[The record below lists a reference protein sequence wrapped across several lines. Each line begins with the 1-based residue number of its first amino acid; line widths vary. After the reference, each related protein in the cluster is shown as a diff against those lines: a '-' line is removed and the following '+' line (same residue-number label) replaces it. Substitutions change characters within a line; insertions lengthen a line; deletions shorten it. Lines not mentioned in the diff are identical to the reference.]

1 MASTDENKLEKQ
13 KQNGK
18 LIAFGKEAVASKEAV
33 VSKEALAKQDGHQK
47 PKYQITEAEQIRLLN
62 MQTRLLKRQLDDL
75 RGQEPD
81 PPGMMQMFHN
91 VGAAIKWKW
100 NAANSD

>member
-1 MASTDENKLEKQ
+1 MASTDENELEKQ

-18 LIAFGKEAVASKEAV
+18 LIALGKEGVAN
-33 VSKEALAKQDGHQK
+33 KEALAKQDRQQK
-47 PKYQITEAEQIRLLN
+47 PKYQITEAEQTRLLN
-62 MQTRLLKRQLDDL
+62 MQTRILKRQLDDL
-75 RGQEPD
+75 RGRVPD
-81 PPGMMQMFHN
+81 PPGMMQKFHN